1 MTDEKDQ
8 EKNQKVEQENS
19 QPQGSAEN
27 DMPKR
32 KKTLQDKMLEEKPK
46 RKGPKF
52 NIYWVYVIILAA
64 LLGSTFLGGG
74 LKPELAKLSE
84 QEVKQKM
91 LLTGDIDKIEVV
103 KVKDIVRIYIKPD
116 SITKP
121 FYEKRFKTKYVP
133 AKIKDVALFQYEIG
147 DAKVY
152 KEQLEKF
159 CIENNVAAP
168 RIIVVTDPE
177 FFGPFSTSL
186 ISIIIMVGAMI
197 LLMRKMGG
205 GASGGGAGGIFNIGK
220 SKATLFDKG
229 TKVNITFC

>member
-1 MTDEKDQ
+1 MTDEKDL
-8 EKNQKVEQENS
+8 EKKEQIEQENS
-19 QPQGSAEN
+19 KSEESTDKGKLN
-27 DMPKR
+27 R
-32 KKTLQDKMLEEKPK
+32 KKSFQEKMFEEKPK

-84 QEVKQKM
+84 QEVKQNM
-91 LLTGDIDKIEVV
+91 LQKGDIDKIEVV
-103 KVKDIVRIYIKPD
+103 KVKDIVRIYIKKD
-116 SITKP
+116 SISKP
-121 FYEKRFKTKYVP
+121 YYAKRFKTKYDP
-133 AKIKDVALFQYEIG
+133 EKIKDVALFQYEIG

-152 KEQLEKF
+152 KEQIETF
-159 CIENNVAAP
+159 CKENNVPAP
-168 RIIVVTDPE
+168 KIIVITDPE

-205 GASGGGAGGIFNIGK
+205 GASGGGAGG
-220 SKATLFDKG
+220 SW
-229 TKVNITFC
+229 